1 MTKTKGA
8 KNITTFADRTSIPVS
23 TTQAIQLRGASLSPL
38 EQFKASVTH
47 QRNYLSWLESRHEKI
62 IDLNAEL
69 VQEKTGQPPKRKG
82 AKDATHRKYLWFA
95 ECMALLDVINSFEF
109 FYKASCI
116 GLATALAD
124 VIPPGQITG
133 TVEARFIWQSRGY
146 SPQHLLFEHR
156 LFHDLKNV
164 NEATR
169 MLLGPV
175 YYQPNQTA
183 WRCIHAIFQIRH
195 TLSHNCGQMTQS
207 DATKLTILGLNASPD
222 GAIDP
227 GEGSLG
233 ESIFRYLVDEA
244 TNFTTWLQTQTLA
257 LITPNPAA
265 AGGGGIIPVYKSHLL
280 KVFAGSTTF
289 DALNL
294 IPEPANGGN

>member
-1 MTKTKGA
+1 MPKSKGT
-8 KNITTFADRTSIPVS
+8 KNIKSFADRARIPVS
-23 TTQAIQLRGASLSPL
+23 SAQAIQLRGASLSPL
-38 EQFKASVTH
+38 EQFKASVSH
-47 QRNYLSWLESRHEKI
+47 QRNYLNWLQSRHQKI

-69 VQEKTGQPPKRKG
+69 AQKKTGRPPKRKG

-124 VIPPGQITG
+124 VIPPGQIAG

-164 NEATR
+164 NEATK
-169 MLLGPV
+169 MLVGQA
-175 YYQPNQTA
+175 YYQPNQVA
-183 WRCIHAIFQIRH
+183 YRCIHAIFQIRH
-195 TLSHNCGQMTQS
+195 TLSHNSGQMTQS
-207 DATKLTILGLNASPD
+207 DATKLRILGIDASPD
-222 GAIDP
+222 GVIDP
-227 GEGSLG
+227 GERGLG

-244 TNFTTWLQTQTLA
+244 TKFTAWLETQTVA
-257 LITPNPAA
+257 LITPNPVV
-265 AGGGGIIPVYKSHLL
+265 AGAGGIIPVHKSHLTE
-280 KVFAGSTTF
+280 VFHGSTAF

-294 IPEPANGGN
+294 IPEPANASN